1 MKLPKI
7 SLKKRFSHISFKNRF
22 LLTNLLMVVLPVCL
36 LLALGS
42 SVFAVF
48 KIIGPAQQTKLA
60 MLWPEK
66 GPAMLQQYALNSLKT
81 TIEKKDNIK
90 HKDIVSNCHLLEGQG
105 LRVTV
110 FDKKRLAYSSPGT
123 NIIELSKAVHG
134 KDEGNLYQW
143 DGGGVAFKYT
153 APNGNRLWV
162 AGKVPFLAHGVGRHN
177 DLHDVVETVFYV
189 LIALCILA
197 IVLLGRYLARLMSK
211 QILVPLAA
219 LSSSA
224 AQIGAGN
231 LDIPVKVDAQGEMGE
246 TCRAFEEMRLQLK
259 EAKAVQE
266 KYEKNRKEL
275 LAGISHDLSTP
286 LTALKGYASGILEGV
301 AKTPE
306 KQRHYTDMIYQAACT
321 MENLVTGLFLFS
333 KLDLGRVDFKT
344 ENVAIGQYFKN
355 YAAENTLPL
364 QEKGLNLTLKDE
376 SDNALVELDI
386 LQWQRVV
393 DNILGNSIKYK
404 KNDMV
409 DVILTLTKEANQV
422 KIIFADNGPGVE
434 KEELEHIFDSF
445 YRTDKARS
453 NVNKGSGLGLAI
465 VKQIVVSLKG
475 SIWADQVPAGGLAVC
490 ITLPTV
496 GA

>member
-1 MKLPKI
+1 MKLPHI
-7 SLKKRFSHISFKNRF
+7 SLKKSFANISFKNRF

-36 LLALGS
+36 LLVFGS
-42 SVFAVF
+42 TVFAVF
-48 KIIGPAQQTKLA
+48 KLIGPTQQTKIA

-81 TIEKKDNIK
+81 TVEKKDNIK
-90 HKDIVSNCHLLEGQG
+90 NKDVMNPCHLLEGQG

-110 FDKKRLAYSSPGT
+110 FNKKRLTYSTPGT
-123 NIIELSKAVHG
+123 NLIELSEAVHG

-143 DGGGVAFKYT
+143 DGSGVAFKYN
-153 APNGNRLWV
+153 APNGNRMWV

-231 LDIPVKVDAQGEMGE
+231 LEVPVKVDAQGEMGE
-246 TCRAFEEMRLQLK
+246 TCRAFEDMRVQLK
-259 EAKAVQE
+259 GAKVLQE

-286 LTALKGYASGILEGV
+286 LTTLKGYASGILDGV
-301 AKTPE
+301 ANTPE
-306 KQRHYTDMIYQAACT
+306 KQHHYTEMIYKAACT

-344 ENVAIGQYFKN
+344 EKVAIGQYFKN

-364 QEKGLNLTLKDE
+364 QEKGLNLTIEGDA
-376 SDNALVELDI
+376 DNALVELDI

-404 KNDMV
+404 KNT
-409 DVILTLTKEANQV
+409 IINAKITLTKEDKLV
-422 KIIFADNGPGVE
+422 KIVFADNGPGVE

-465 VKQIVVSLKG
+465 VKQIVVNLKG
-475 SIWADQVPAGGLAVC
+475 QIRAEQVPDGGLAIC
-490 ITLPTV
+490 ITLPLISE
-496 GA
+496 